1 MLEVRDISWQAPGGE
16 QVLDRVSLHVKAGG
30 FTAVTG
36 PNGSG
41 KSTLLKI
48 IAGLERPAGGKILLE
63 GEDISGLDVTT
74 RAKKG
79 VCLAFQ
85 QPVRFKGFT
94 VGRLLELA
102 AGRPLSQEQACALLA
117 QAGLC
122 GREYLGRQADGSLS
136 GGEMKRLE
144 ISTVLA
150 RKGRLLLFDEPE
162 AGIDLWSF
170 NNLIQVFEDMHRE
183 SGSSLILISHQER
196 ILNIADEIIVLAEGC
211 VRARGRREEI
221 LPDLLRG
228 TESCKFYSA
237 SPSAPTAQTN

>member
-16 QVLDRVSLHVKAGG
+16 QVLDRVSLQVKAGG

-48 IAGLERPAGGKILLE
+48 IAGLERPVGGEILLE
-63 GEDISGLDVTT
+63 GEDISSLDVTA

-102 AGRPLSQEQACALLA
+102 AGRPLFQEQACALLA

-170 NNLIQVFEDMHRE
+170 SGLVSVFKALKRQ
-183 SGSSLILISHQER
+183 GGKSLLLVSHQER
-196 ILNIADEIIVLAEGC
+196 LLETADEILVLEKGRIIEQGPPAKVLPRLSLSCPGC
-211 VRARGRREEI
+211 GRGEAVS
-221 LPDLLRG
+221 L
-228 TESCKFYSA
+228 
-237 SPSAPTAQTN
+237 

>member
-16 QVLDRVSLHVKAGG
+16 QVLDRVSLQVKAGG

-48 IAGLERPAGGKILLE
+48 IAGLERPAGGEILLE
-63 GEDISGLDVTT
+63 GEDISSLDVTA

-102 AGRPLSQEQACALLA
+102 AGRPLFQEQACALLA

-122 GREYLGRQADGSLS
+122 GREIPGPPGGRQPFRRGDEAAGNFHSA
-136 GGEMKRLE
+136 GEKR
-144 ISTVLA
+144 
-150 RKGRLLLFDEPE
+150 
-162 AGIDLWSF
+162 
-170 NNLIQVFEDMHRE
+170 Q
-183 SGSSLILISHQER
+183 
-196 ILNIADEIIVLAEGC
+196 
-211 VRARGRREEI
+211 
-221 LPDLLRG
+221 
-228 TESCKFYSA
+228 
-237 SPSAPTAQTN
+237 APAF

>member
-48 IAGLERPAGGKILLE
+48 IAGLERPAGGEILLE
-63 GEDISGLDVTT
+63 GEDISSLDVTA

-122 GREYLGRQADGSLS
+122 GREYPGRQADGSLS
-136 GGEMKRLE
+136 GGEMKRIE
-144 ISTVLA
+144 IATVLA
-150 RKGRLLLFDEPE
+150 GHHDLCIFDEPE

-170 NNLIQVFEDMHRE
+170 SMLIKRFEKLHKE
-183 SGSSLILISHQER
+183 KKESLILISHQER
-196 ILNIADEIIVLAEGC
+196 IIRMADRILVLTD
-211 VRARGRREEI
+211 GRVSDIGAAEEI
-221 LPDLLRG
+221 VPRLFG
-228 TESCKFYSA
+228 EETEACTCRMQKGGELCEA
-237 SPSAPTAQTN
+237 E

>member
-16 QVLDRVSLHVKAGG
+16 QVLDRVSLQVKAGG
-30 FTAVTG
+30 LIAVTG

-63 GEDISGLDVTT
+63 GEDISGLDVTA

-102 AGRPLSQEQACALLA
+102 AGRPLSQEQACALLS
-117 QAGLC
+117 QVGLC

-150 RKGRLLLFDEPE
+150 RKGRLLLFD
-162 AGIDLWSF
+162 
-170 NNLIQVFEDMHRE
+170 
-183 SGSSLILISHQER
+183 
-196 ILNIADEIIVLAEGC
+196 
-211 VRARGRREEI
+211 
-221 LPDLLRG
+221 
-228 TESCKFYSA
+228 
-237 SPSAPTAQTN
+237 